1 VSGFFLVFV
10 IPTWSMLM
18 GVRVVGMA
26 TIRCVSGVMLVKLAG
41 SVGALELMAF
51 ARDAKQAD
59 GHEKHRKRF
68 HRRAS

>member
-1 VSGFFLVFV
+1 
-10 IPTWSMLM
+10 M